1 MNRIDD
7 QILVIFG
14 ASGDLTAR
22 KLIPALYGLCKGGYL
37 PKNFIVVGASRT
49 DMSDEEFRNR
59 VLHDSKFFADE
70 LGNKGE
76 CIQDFSKQLFYQ
88 DLGGDYSSSYKP
100 LKERIEKLGKEH
112 GIPQNYIF
120 YLSTPPSIY
129 INIAQNLS
137 EVGLASEEKGWK
149 RLVVEKPFGYDLES
163 AKSLNAGLLECY
175 REEQIYRIDH
185 YLGKETVQNLLV
197 TRFSNSIFEPLW
209 NRNYISRV
217 EITNAE
223 SDGVGTRGGYY
234 DGSGAFRDMFQNHL
248 MQIVSLVA
256 MEPPYAIEAQA
267 IREEKLKVLKCLR
280 GWTPSRIR
288 RNTVRAQYTASNGMK
303 GYKEEEG
310 VPDTSKTETFAA
322 IKFYFDNWRWEKV
335 PFFVRTAKRMPTK
348 VTEVVIHFKPSPK
361 NLFDGKQ
368 ENNKLVIRIQPN
380 EGIVLNFGM
389 KLPGQG
395 FQVENVDMDFNY
407 SDLSESEVPEAYERL
422 LLDVM
427 QGDATLYALG
437 AEVEEAWA
445 FVDPVLDAWKNDPDL
460 EVSEY
465 EAGTWGPSEA
475 SKLLGKYEWTSP
487 NEYDDDTRD

>member
-1 MNRIDD
+1 MNKIDD

-22 KLIPALYGLCKGGYL
+22 KLIPALYNLCKGNYL
-37 PKNFIVVGASRT
+37 PKNFIVLGASRT
-49 DMSDEEFRNR
+49 DMTDEDFRDK
-59 VLHDSKFFADE
+59 VLNESEFFAKE
-70 LGNKGE
+70 RGAKNA
-76 CIQDFSKQLFYQ
+76 CIKDFSKQLYYQ
-88 DLGGDYSSSYKP
+88 DLGGDYSSSYQP
-100 LKERIEKLGKEH
+100 LKERIEQLAQEND
-112 GIPQNYIF
+112 IPPNYIF

-129 INIAQNLS
+129 IKIAENLS
-137 EVGLASEEKGWK
+137 EAGLTDEKEGWK
-149 RLVVEKPFGYDLES
+149 RLVVEKPFGYDLKS
-163 AKSLNAGLLECY
+163 AHKLNEGLLKCFSE
-175 REEQIYRIDH
+175 RQIYRIDH

-223 SDGVGTRGGYY
+223 SDGVGSRGGYY

-256 MEPPYAIEAQA
+256 MEPPHAIEADA

-288 RNTVRAQYTASNGMK
+288 RNTVRGQYAASGTMK
-303 GYKEEEG
+303 GYKAEEG
-310 VPDTSKTETFAA
+310 VPKDSKTETFAA

-335 PFFVRTAKRMPTK
+335 PFFVRTGKRMPTK

-368 ENNKLVIRIQPN
+368 ENNRLVIRIQPN

-407 SDLSESEVPEAYERL
+407 SDLSEAEVPEAYERL

-427 QGDATLYALG
+427 QGDPTLYALG

-445 FVDPVLDAWKNDPDL
+445 FVDPILDAWENENDIEL
-460 EVSEY
+460 HEY
-465 EAGTWGPSEA
+465 PAGSWGPEA
-475 SKLLGKYEWTSP
+475 ADKLLGKYEWTSP
-487 NEYDDDTRD
+487 QKYDDDTNH